1 MSKVITPLDAVKK
14 NESYEALVDSIRIK
28 LMCGEDTIDFDD
40 DHDLDLAVL
49 GRDFS
54 AVELVVALNEYR
66 TQGWQVEKIKKNI
79 YQFTAAPIATAP
91 SVVSAPSNNASV
103 VPLSPDDVAKMESSD
118 QVAEVIAIINRQLRD
133 QTFNRIPNVLLK
145 NFSEAI
151 VKQAIEQF
159 ELVGWSIGSGP
170 RDQECLYVQKI

>member
-1 MSKVITPLDAVKK
+1 MSKVITPLEAVKK

-28 LMCGEDTIDFDD
+28 LMCGEDTINFDD
-40 DHDLDLAVL
+40 DHNSDLAVL

-54 AVELVVALNEYR
+54 AVELVVALNDYR
-66 TQGWQVEKIKKNI
+66 AKGWEVTKIKRNI
-79 YQFTAAPIATAP
+79 YQFSPAPIAT
-91 SVVSAPSNNASV
+91 VPSNNASV